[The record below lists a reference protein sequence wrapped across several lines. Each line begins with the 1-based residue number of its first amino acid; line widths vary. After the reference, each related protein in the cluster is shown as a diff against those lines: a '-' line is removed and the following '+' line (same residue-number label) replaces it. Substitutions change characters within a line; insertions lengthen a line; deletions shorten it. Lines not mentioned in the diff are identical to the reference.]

1 MRHATRATRPGALFA
16 RYCLSLAL
24 LPPPC
29 HATAPRPPQAG
40 SGAAPN
46 VQNGK
51 TQGVVRT
58 HSGCSGAGWGR
69 AERGRAPWQPPG
81 PVAVQPA
88 LQRGLA
94 HVGREEEA
102 PPGGG
107 EGVLELDVAEARKLA
122 SQMRRARQ
130 LRMSFGDDAAGVR
143 ETPAEPVM
151 LKVFIDQEVRTLL
164 KLAARERR
172 GRVVLDAADPTLTGL
187 IAALEAR
194 FPIGAVPYRLQ
205 ARWQRRAAPLP
216 APHEAGHGQAGRLR
230 ESVSV
235 DDDAAVARLL
245 DLVSSEDAAIRLEL
259 HVLMSSR
266 TLVKGEQASPGLQAL
281 IAASVEWCMVSLY
294 AFTPM
299 PDAVAVAELLQREWG
314 RMGILGRTYVAAA
327 EGINA
332 QLAVPDQVLPAL
344 EGQVHAVA
352 ALQYA
357 RLNVD
362 ARREPM
368 RLANGAPGRPP
379 FHGLHVRVRPQI
391 VADGLPPSSGG
402 WRVPYMSVLC
412 VCLMCLPYMHVR
424 VRPQIVADG
433 LPPSARD
440 GRTGMCGCIYRGM
453 HTHTHTHTHR

>member
-1 MRHATRATRPGALFA
+1 M
-16 RYCLSLAL
+16 
-24 LPPPC
+24 
-29 HATAPRPPQAG
+29 
-40 SGAAPN
+40 
-46 VQNGK
+46 
-51 TQGVVRT
+51 
-58 HSGCSGAGWGR
+58 
-69 AERGRAPWQPPG
+69 
-81 PVAVQPA
+81 
-88 LQRGLA
+88 
-94 HVGREEEA
+94 
-102 PPGGG
+102 
-107 EGVLELDVAEARKLA
+107 LELDVAEARKLA

-205 ARWQRRAAPLP
+205 ARWQRRVAPLP

-230 ESVSV
+230 ESLSV
-235 DDDAAVARLL
+235 DGDAAVARLL

-266 TLVKGEQASPGLQAL
+266 TLVKGEHASPGLQAL
-281 IAASVEWCMVSLY
+281 VAASVEWCMVSLY
-294 AFTPM
+294 DFKPM

-352 ALQYA
+352 ALQGV

-368 RLANGAPGRPP
+368 LRADGSPGRRP

-391 VADGLPPSSGG
+391 VADGLPPS
-402 WRVPYMSVLC
+402 
-412 VCLMCLPYMHVR
+412 
-424 VRPQIVADG
+424 
-433 LPPSARD
+433 LPPSAREGQGHTGLD
-440 GRTGMCGCIYRGM
+440 WSDCGGEVAPLEWHRRLMAASAAAAAAAAAEAAAAAAGRDSMSPDAETGERRVVVLDCRNGYESDVG
-453 HTHTHTHTHR
+453 